1 MHRSKAFR
9 VAGMFLA
16 AALAAGGLAGVAAAD
31 ATTTD
36 GFVVSFDNTKIRY
49 TLFTPGSDVPVPVA
63 FYSHGWG
70 GSRAVSADDSTVK
83 MFLDRGYA
91 VLTWDARGFGQS
103 GGEAN
108 VDSQEFEVRD
118 VRALIDFVASIAGEV
133 GIALDGEG
141 DPRMGMYGGS
151 YAGGIQLQT
160 AAADSRVDAIAPQ
173 IAWNDLTQALKPNGV
188 VKIGWDLALVGSGV
202 AAASADGLES
212 QETGV
217 YAGQL
222 YQVTAESLALNDWS
236 SASYSWMDARSTKHY
251 IDGAT
256 LSDGT
261 VLPGV
266 SIPTLVIQGTSDTLF
281 NLNQGIANFRTI
293 RARVGAD
300 KTKMIWYCG
309 GHTLAP
315 LGSSCDAGS
324 SSQLISGRVA
334 DWFDRWVKGDDGV
347 DVGPAF
353 EYQLQ
358 DGTFESAQDLP
369 SDEVGRVE
377 AQTRVTHAV
386 APTSGQVT
394 AGTPAG
400 CRPKTDSDS
409 TQAYARECPA
419 VTADW
424 MPIGTMTGP
433 PPKNCGDTPPKPL
446 CLPTFE
452 YLRPG
457 VRLVGA
463 PKVSVRLTGTSPEAY
478 VFFKLIDY
486 DTVSKTSVVIDD
498 QVTALKAQWL
508 NLSTPQVFQLDLAA
522 VSWEVK
528 EGHQQFLEI
537 APSSNDHAVSRVPGS
552 VTVDVVASIPGI
564 PAP

>member
-1 MHRSKAFR
+1 MHRRKAFR
-9 VAGMFLA
+9 IAGMVVA
-16 AALAAGGLAGVAAAD
+16 AALVVGNLAGVAAAD
-31 ATTTD
+31 VTMTN
-36 GFVVSFDNTKIRY
+36 GFVVSFDNVKIRY
-49 TLFTPGSDVPVPVA
+49 TLFTPASDVPVPVA

-70 GSRAVSADDSTVK
+70 GSRATSADDATVK

-91 VLTWDARGFGQS
+91 VLTWDARGFGES

-118 VRALIDFVASIAGEV
+118 VRALIDLVAGVE
-133 GIALDGEG
+133 GIALDAEG

-151 YAGGIQLQT
+151 YAGGIQLET

-188 VKIGWDLALVGSGV
+188 IKLGWDLVLVGGGAV
-202 AAASADGLES
+202 GSATGGIAG

-222 YQVTAESLALNDWS
+222 YQVTAESLALNDWTS
-236 SASYSWMDARSTKHY
+236 GTYSWFDARSPKHY
-251 IDGAT
+251 IEGAT
-256 LSDGT
+256 LVDGT
-261 VLPGV
+261 VLPGINV
-266 SIPTLVIQGTSDTLF
+266 PALVIQGTSDTLF

-293 RARVGAD
+293 RDRVGAD

-315 LGSSCDAGS
+315 LGSSCVPGS
-324 SSQLISGRVA
+324 ASDLIAGRVA
-334 DWFDRWVKGDDGV
+334 DWFDRWVKEDESV
-347 DVGPAF
+347 DTGPAF

-358 DGTFESAQDLP
+358 DGTFASAQDLP
-369 SDEVGRVE
+369 SEEVGRVE
-377 AQTRVTHAV
+377 AQTRVTHAI
-386 APTSGQVT
+386 APTSGQGT

-400 CRPKTDSDS
+400 CRPKTEKDS
-409 TQAYARECPA
+409 TQSYARDCPA

-424 MPIGTMTGP
+424 LPIGTMTGP
-433 PPKNCGDTPPKPL
+433 EPKKCGDPPKPL

-452 YLRPG
+452 YLKPG
-457 VRLVGA
+457 VRIVGA
-463 PKVSVRLTGTSPEAY
+463 PRVSIRLTGTSPEAY

-486 DTVSKTSVVIDD
+486 DTVAKTSVVIDD
-498 QVTALKAQWL
+498 QVTALKALWL
-508 NLSTPQVFQLDLAA
+508 NLSTPQIFDLDLAA

-537 APSSNDHAVSRVPGS
+537 APNSNDHAVSRVPGS

-564 PAP
+564 PAA